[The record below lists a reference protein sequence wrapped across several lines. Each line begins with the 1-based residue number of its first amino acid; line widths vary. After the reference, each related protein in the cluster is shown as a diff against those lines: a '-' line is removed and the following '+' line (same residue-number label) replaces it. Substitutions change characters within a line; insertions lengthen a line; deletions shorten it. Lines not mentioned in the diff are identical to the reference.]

1 MSIRKFGRIDFPL
14 DHEILYLDSLKEI
27 TEKIQAM
34 IRRSAADIIR
44 SYQGRDYAS
53 QLHFRDAAKGPFK
66 LCKALLARLL
76 SQSRFPLAVLIG
88 SITIHLR

>member
-1 MSIRKFGRIDFPL
+1 
-14 DHEILYLDSLKEI
+14 
-27 TEKIQAM
+27 M
-34 IRRSAADIIR
+34 IRRSAADVSDGGRHIKNSLLEYPHNKSKIIR

-66 LCKALLARLL
+66 LCKALLARIL